1 MWPWHWHNNPVECS
15 YLFWSVSL
23 TCLMCLFFFVSIRSC
38 HVICSTAHGGWTK
51 FVCSGLWIILREL
64 TVYFKLEIH
73 FTWFKTIRYVK
84 SYTICISYSFCIV
97 INLLL
102 FFVLFFWVECY
113 FCFYFNFIFL
123 RFDASRW
130 KRGIKGIGHDL
141 W

>member
-113 FCFYFNFIFL
+113 FCFYFNSIFL
-123 RFDASRW
+123 RFDARRW

>member
-64 TVYFKLEIH
+64 TVYFKFEIH

-97 INLLL
+97 IKLLL
-102 FFVLFFWVECY
+102 FFVLFFFGWSAIFV
-113 FCFYFNFIFL
+113 FIL
-123 RFDASRW
+123 ILYSCGLMLA
-130 KRGIKGIGHDL
+130 GENAELKGLDTI
-141 W
+141 